1 MSGES
6 EDLGPR
12 MSWMEHLQEF
22 RSRAVKAI
30 GTVAIIVA
38 CSFAFTIRQT
48 EINGYPVYYLYPDPF
63 HNVAALLLQKIQRD
77 LLPEYVRVIVTTPW
91 DALIALF
98 YCSIFLG
105 LTFGMPMIVYQ
116 FAKFVSPGLYP
127 HEKKLI
133 VRLSGPA
140 AILFVAGTVFAY
152 VLILPFTIDFL
163 FKYAIAINLIT
174 FLTIDSFI
182 SFTLL
187 FMTAFGIA
195 FELPLIMI
203 LLTSLDV
210 VEPTFWKENFT
221 YAFAAMCIFGAVIT
235 PDGSGVTMF
244 MVAGPMIAL
253 YAAGWLVASRHKIK
267 IGSPDKGKSVQQHV

>member
-1 MSGES
+1 MS
-6 EDLGPR
+6 EDSEDIGPR

-22 RSRAVKAI
+22 RDRAVKVI
-30 GTVAIIVA
+30 LTIAIIVA
-38 CSFAFTIRQT
+38 GSFALTIKQT
-48 EINGYPVYYLYPDPF
+48 EINSYPVYYPYPDPF
-63 HNVAALLLQKIQRD
+63 HNVAAMLLQKLQHD
-77 LLPEYVRVIVTTPW
+77 LLPEYVKVIVTTPW

-105 LTFGMPMIVYQ
+105 LTLGMPMIVYQ

-127 HEKKLI
+127 HEKRLI
-133 VRLSGPA
+133 VKLSGPA
-140 AILFVAGTVFAY
+140 AILFVVGAFFAY

-182 SFTLL
+182 SFVLL
-187 FMTAFGIA
+187 FMAAFGIA

-203 LLTSLDV
+203 LLTSLEV
-210 VEPTFWKENFT
+210 VEASFWKENFS

-253 YAAGWLVASRHKIK
+253 YAAGWLISARHKIK
-267 IGSPDKGKSVQQHV
+267 IGSPDKGKSVL

>member
-1 MSGES
+1 MSEDS

-22 RSRAVKAI
+22 RDRAVKAI
-30 GTVAIIVA
+30 FTVAVIVA
-38 CSFAFTIRQT
+38 GSFALTIKQT
-48 EINGYPVYYLYPDPF
+48 EINGYPVYYPFPDPF
-63 HNVAALLLQKIQRD
+63 HNVAALFLQKLQRD
-77 LLPEYVRVIVTTPW
+77 LLPPYVKVIVTTPW

-98 YCSIFLG
+98 YCSLFLG
-105 LTFGMPMIVYQ
+105 VVLGMPMIVYQ
-116 FAKFVSPGLYP
+116 FAKFVAPGLYP

-133 VRLSGPA
+133 LKLSGPA
-140 AILFVAGTVFAY
+140 AVLFLAGAIFAY
-152 VLILPFTIDFL
+152 ILVLPFTIDFL
-163 FKYAIAINLIT
+163 FKYAIAINLVT

-182 SFTLL
+182 SFVLL
-187 FMTAFGIA
+187 FMAAFGIA
-195 FELPLIMI
+195 FELPLVMI

-210 VEPTFWKENFT
+210 VEPGFWKENFS

-253 YAAGWLVASRHKIK
+253 YAAGWLISMRHKIK
-267 IGSPDKGKSVQQHV
+267 ISSPDKGKSGL